1 MNRRIFALAWP
12 ALGAL
17 AADPLLSLVDTTFVG
32 RLGTEPLAAL
42 GIDSALFAFAFAVFN
57 FLAYAT
63 TPMVAQA
70 RGRGD
75 LVESGR
81 VVVRGL
87 VLALGIGVTAGAVL
101 AVAGRPLVVAMRAG
115 PDVVDPAVAYLTVR
129 ALAVPALLV
138 ITLGHG
144 AFRGFGDTRTPLLV
158 ALGANGLNAI
168 LDPLLIFG
176 AGMGLTGAAWATV
189 IAQTAGAASFLVLLR
204 RRARTEGWVTHRP
217 AMAELVPFLRVGS
230 VLVVRT
236 LLLVA
241 ALTAA
246 TAAAAEIGTEAVAAH
261 QIVSQIW
268 FLLAMIVDALAIAAQ
283 TLVAERVGRGD
294 PAGARAIADRLFGWG
309 LVTGVALGGL
319 FALAGRY
326 LGPMFG
332 VEPTVADTIEGVVPV
347 AAAMQPLAALVFV
360 ADGVFLAVLAVR
372 LLVASTFAGFVAAVA
387 VIGATLTFGWGLV
400 GVWWAI
406 TAMVGARGV
415 VLGLAYRS
423 GLTPSSA

>member
-1 MNRRIFALAWP
+1 VNRRIFALAWP

-17 AADPLLSLVDTTFVG
+17 AADPLLSLVDTAFVG
-32 RLGTEPLAAL
+32 RLGTEALAAL
-42 GIDSALFAFAFAVFN
+42 GIDTALFAFAFAVFN

-87 VLALGIGVTAGAVL
+87 ALALGIGIVAGTVL
-101 AVAGRPLVVAMRAG
+101 MAAGRPLVLMMRAS
-115 PDVVDPAVAYLTVR
+115 PEVVAPAVSYLTVR

-158 ALGANGLNAI
+158 TLAANGLNAV
-168 LDPLLIFG
+168 LDPLLMFG
-176 AGMGLTGAAWATV
+176 AGLGLTGAAWATV
-189 IAQTAGAASFLVLLR
+189 IAQMVGAGSFLVLLKK
-204 RRARTEGWVTHRP
+204 RARAEGWVTHRP
-217 AMAELVPFLRVGS
+217 GLAELVPFLRIGS
-230 VLVVRT
+230 ILVLRT

-246 TAAAAEIGTEAVAAH
+246 TAAASQIGTEAVAAH
-261 QIVSQIW
+261 QIVQQVW

-283 TLVAERVGRGD
+283 TMVAERIGQGD
-294 PAGARAIADRLFGWG
+294 RAGARAIADRLLGWG
-309 LVTGVALGGL
+309 AVAGLVLGVL
-319 FALAGRY
+319 LAASGRF
-326 LGPMFG
+326 LGPVFG
-332 VEPTVADTIEGVVPV
+332 AEPPVAAAIETVVPV
-347 AAAMQPLAALVFV
+347 AAVMQPVAALVFV

-372 LLVASTFAGFVAAVA
+372 LLVASTFAGFLAAIA
-387 VIGATLTFGWGLV
+387 VIAATLGLGWGLV
-400 GVWWAI
+400 GIWWAVA
-406 TAMVGARGV
+406 AMIVARGV
-415 VLGLAYRS
+415 VLGVAYRS
-423 GLTPSSA
+423 GFTASSA